1 MDIAKLEK
9 LQPKVTKNGKTRSQI
24 GRSSKTKGK
33 TGERYFADKLSEASG
48 KSFIRVPNSGAFVG
62 QSNRDRLKLLSRT
75 QSIISLGDIICPEE
89 LKNYYIFECKNYKDL
104 DFHNLI
110 NPNGSRQLLAWLDEM
125 LYDVESAVTFIK
137 SNRPIVGFLCIKITN
152 KGNWIVG
159 NASNIAANWRA
170 SIPAPSIRFYLEPP
184 TLIKNDGAH
193 FGYEFFMC
201 DFNNFVKYNTEGLFK
216 EAENEI
222 K

>member
-62 QSNRDRLKLLSRT
+62 QSNRDRLKTLSRT
-75 QSIISLGDIICPEE
+75 QSLISLGDIICPEE
-89 LKNYYIFECKNYKDL
+89 LKRYFIFECKNYKDL

-110 NPNGSRQLLAWLDEM
+110 NPNFSRQMLTWLSEL
-125 LYDVESAVTFIK
+125 LYDVESATMFVKQKEI
-137 SNRPIVGFLCIKITN
+137 IGFLCVKITN
-152 KGNWIVG
+152 KGNWIIG
-159 NASNIAANWRA
+159 NSSNIAANWRA
-170 SIPAPSIRFYLEPP
+170 SIPMPYIKFAHSVPDA
-184 TLIKNDGAH
+184 IKNNAAH
-193 FGYEFFMC
+193 FGCEFFMC
-201 DFNNFVKYNTEGLFK
+201 DFSLFIKYNTEMF
-216 EAENEI
+216 EESI
-222 K
+222 

>member
-1 MDIAKLEK
+1 MDITKLEK

-62 QSNRDRLKLLSRT
+62 QSNRDRLKTLSRT
-75 QSIISLGDIICPEE
+75 QSLINLGDIICPEE
-89 LKNYYIFECKNYKDL
+89 LKRYFIFEVKNYKSM

-110 NPNGSRQLLAWLDEM
+110 NPGGSKQLLKWLDEL
-125 LYDVESAVTFIK
+125 LYDIESATMFVKQKEVI
-137 SNRPIVGFLCIKITN
+137 GFLCVKITN
-152 KGNWIVG
+152 KGNWIIG

-170 SIPAPSIRFYLEPP
+170 SIPYPCVKFVHSIPD
-184 TLIKNDGAH
+184 TIKNDAAH
-193 FGYEFFMC
+193 FGEKFFMC
-201 DFNNFVKYNTEGLFK
+201 SFESFIKYNK
-216 EAENEI
+216 EMFEESI
-222 K
+222 